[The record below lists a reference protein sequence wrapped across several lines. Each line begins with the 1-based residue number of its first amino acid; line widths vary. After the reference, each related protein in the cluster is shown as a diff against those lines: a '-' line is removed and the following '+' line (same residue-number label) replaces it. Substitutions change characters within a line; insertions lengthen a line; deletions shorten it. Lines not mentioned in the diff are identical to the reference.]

1 MKKARRLYP
10 RKRLSIQINAVRSAS
25 LTLSRVE
32 LSTQASGREASV
44 MDTDYNS
51 GLMVLSMK
59 ENGARIELTE
69 KVSSCT

>member
-1 MKKARRLYP
+1 MPALDKEYPLSSNKKNGAIAGKTPTLF
-10 RKRLSIQINAVRSAS
+10 LVRH
-25 LTLSRVE
+25 
-32 LSTQASGREASV
+32 G
-44 MDTDYNS
+44 DTDYNS